1 MSDIVQR
8 HVKAARRQGQRA
20 GRAIWLAGIGAGLAG
35 TAALLIAATG
45 AASGSQVPI
54 PHSKLARIEALQA
67 QLAKEKAEH
76 RAKPPY
82 AAGLKTAKAANPA
95 VPQRHAGIIA
105 MRQGPF
111 AASSFDVQNF
121 YQGPADGTWLL
132 VYAGATTN
140 PVTGAIA
147 GGALNVY
154 AEPQVGGAMS
164 FVGIFRAPAGTGA
177 LTVIAASGDRLTLRG
192 SRGNE
197 LTFNLAGYK
206 YAS

>member
-1 MSDIVQR
+1 MSDIVRR
-8 HVKAARRQGQRA
+8 HVKAGRQQARRV
-20 GRAIWLAGIGAGLAG
+20 RAIWLAGIGAGLAG
-35 TAALLIAATG
+35 TAALLSAATG
-45 AASGSQVPI
+45 AASGSPAPI
-54 PHSKLARIEALQA
+54 PQGKLARIEALQA
-67 QLAKEKAEH
+67 LLAKEKAEH
-76 RAKPPY
+76 RAKPSY
-82 AAGLKTAKAANPA
+82 AAGLKMAKAANPA

-140 PVTGAIA
+140 PVTGAIT

-154 AEPQVGGAMS
+154 AEPQVGGAIS
-164 FVGIFRAPAGTGA
+164 FVGVFRAPAGTGA
-177 LTVIAASGDRLTLRG
+177 LRVVAASGARLALRSG
-192 SRGNE
+192 RGNQ
-197 LTFNLAGYK
+197 LTFNLATGK